1 MKQKQNNTMQKLQKP
16 FAIALMVLALYCL
29 IPAGITYAQNR
40 ARDVIKLLQERFE
53 SLNDFTADLVQVR
66 KFEFSGV
73 TDSSSMKISLLKED
87 FFKIESSNVVIV
99 TDGKIISD
107 YDIFEKRL
115 TIDDVDESSTD
126 SFLPRDFLFKFPD
139 RYDPVDFRLEDRD
152 GSKGYLIAMEPKKP
166 DEEIMQSLEIWIDS
180 ADSLIKYVRYTDID
194 DNDNVYFL
202 SNYKIDIGLTPEH
215 FELIPAEGVK
225 VVDLRRKKGLIPRD

>member
-1 MKQKQNNTMQKLQKP
+1 MQKLQKP
-16 FAIALMVLALYCL
+16 FAIALMGLALNCL
-29 IPAGITYAQNR
+29 IPAGTSYAQNR
-40 ARDVIKLLQERFE
+40 ARDAIKLLQERFE
-53 SLNDFTADLVQVR
+53 SLNNLTADLVQVR

-99 TDGKIISD
+99 TDGKTISD

-115 TIDDVDESSTD
+115 TIDDVDGSATD
-126 SFLPRDFLFKFPD
+126 TFLPRDFLFKFPD
-139 RYDPVDFRLEDRD
+139 RYDPVDYRLEDRY

-166 DEEIMQSLEIWIDS
+166 DEEFIISLEIWIDS
-180 ADSLIKYVRYTDID
+180 ADSLVKYVRYTDID

-202 SNYKIDIGLTPEH
+202 SNYKIDVGLTPEH